1 MFSSGAVVRRPRR
14 RQVAPCIRKLN
25 TEEVAWESPELY
37 SRLASR
43 CQSSCRRLRR
53 RRRRHR
59 PPLFCGG
66 GAALTKGRLFVIA
79 TKEKNKKAEEGEE
92 G

>member
-1 MFSSGAVVRRPRR
+1 MFSSAAAVVLASVAVVRRPRRR

-25 TEEVAWESPELY
+25 TEEVARESPELY

-53 RRRRHR
+53 RQRRHR
-59 PPLFCGG
+59 PPLDC

-79 TKEKNKKAEEGEE
+79 TKEKN
-92 G
+92 

>member
-1 MFSSGAVVRRPRR
+1 MFSSAAVVLASVAVLRRPRR

-25 TEEVAWESPELY
+25 TEEVARESPELY

-53 RRRRHR
+53 RRHR
-59 PPLFCGG
+59 PPVYC
-66 GAALTKGRLFVIA
+66 AALTKGRLFVIA
-79 TKEKNKKAEEGEE
+79 TKEKN
-92 G
+92 